1 LHAGEVPADL
11 TKGVLVPL
19 TDHIAL
25 VSLTRD
31 VSTKSFLQAAAAL
44 QKQITRDFI
53 PFWGLPAT
61 VDVFEDLESVPSDY
75 HPVVLFGDTD
85 ELIGRLDFAIGGKYT
100 EELIDN
106 FDRDRMSGLHLN
118 AFTRQPFALV
128 EASDTWSVTLSHE
141 VLEMITDPFG
151 NRLIAAA
158 HPIDRRERVKYL
170 LEVCDPCQTVWYPVN
185 GVPVSDFYTPR
196 YFDPVGVEPG
206 RYSFTG
212 AIQAPQQILE
222 GGYLSWID
230 PEDSGLYQL
239 GAGETEPVLIADLVQ
254 LARSTA
260 PLRTVVDTNA
270 RSPQLTRES
279 LTPARTAPAALS
291 AYEAVRE
298 ASEGAGLRT
307 AEAVVSVAV
316 GAG

>member
-1 LHAGEVPADL
+1 
-11 TKGVLVPL
+11 VPL

-25 VSLTRD
+25 VSLTSQL
-31 VSTKSFLQAAAAL
+31 STKSFLQAAAAV
-44 QKQITRDFI
+44 QKQITRDFV

-61 VDVFEDLESVPSDY
+61 VDAFEDLESVPSDY
-75 HPVVLFGDTD
+75 HPVVLFGDPE
-85 ELIGRLDFAIGGKYT
+85 ELVGRLDFAIGRQYT
-100 EELIDN
+100 EELIDD
-106 FDRDRMSGLHLN
+106 FDRDRIAGLHLN

-128 EASDTWSVTLSHE
+128 AVSDGWSVTLSHE
-141 VLEMITDPFG
+141 VLEMIADPFG

-158 HPIDRRERVKYL
+158 HPIHRRERVRYL

-185 GVPVSDFYTPR
+185 GVPVADFFTPR
-196 YFDPVGVEPG
+196 YFDPVEVEPG

-212 AIQAPQQILE
+212 ALKAPLQILD

-239 GAGETEPVLIADLVQ
+239 AGGETEPVQIADLLS

-260 PLRTVVDTNA
+260 PLRTVIDTNP
-270 RSPQLTRES
+270 RTPQLTGDS
-279 LTPARTAPAALS
+279 LTPASTAQAALS
-291 AYEAVRE
+291 AYDAVRE